1 MNALSLHFEMS
12 VQEHQNKSNQNRWK
26 KREEVR
32 GIKTNDT
39 TEKAE
44 TGKSHSWTKTKI
56 YKTV

>member
-12 VQEHQNKSNQNRWK
+12 VQEHQNKSKQNRRK
-26 KREEVR
+26 KREQMT

-44 TGKSHSWTKTKI
+44 TDKSHS
-56 YKTV
+56 